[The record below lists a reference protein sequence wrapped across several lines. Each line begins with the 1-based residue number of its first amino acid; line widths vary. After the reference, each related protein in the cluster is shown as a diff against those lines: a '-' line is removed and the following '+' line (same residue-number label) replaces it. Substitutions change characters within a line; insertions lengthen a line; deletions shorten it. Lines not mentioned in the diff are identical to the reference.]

1 MKRPGG
7 DIAEK
12 RRRSDVGYIEI
23 GGASDVPRNVW
34 MWFEHLIIERDSCT
48 RHKAQDILKPR
59 DARMTYA
66 IAVLQDGRSD
76 AVGRHLRTVRKLDY
90 KETRTN
96 EQHREE
102 SGALGDDRGRM
113 QNKAKW
119 GWRLMERM
127 IEHFKTSAG
136 YDIRTA

>member
-1 MKRPGG
+1 M
-7 DIAEK
+7 
-12 RRRSDVGYIEI
+12 SVYT
-23 GGASDVPRNVW
+23 
-34 MWFEHLIIERDSCT
+34 L
-48 RHKAQDILKPR
+48 
-59 DARMTYA
+59 
-66 IAVLQDGRSD
+66 AVLQDGRSD

-96 EQHREE
+96 EHHGEE

-127 IEHFKTSAG
+127 VEHFRKRVG
-136 YDIRTA
+136 YDIRNA